1 MCVSK
6 WQCNGA
12 SFYVNAN
19 KYMNMHK
26 SIFKFFVNVMIVEI
40 TYKYFRMDTATEAVI
55 GEEEG
60 GGGQRPHRFR
70 VGQHTLCTPPP
81 LSIPKYFP
89 SVST

>member
-19 KYMNMHK
+19 KYTNMNK

-55 GEEEG
+55 GVGRG
-60 GGGQRPHRFR
+60 GRW
-70 VGQHTLCTPPP
+70 VAPP
-81 LSIPKYFP
+81 SF
-89 SVST
+89 